1 MTYIL
6 PSEIVLNLAKMT
18 VTVDGQPFP
27 YYFSEAGPELADIG
41 KGEMVPAVKLIIP
54 AAFLSVI
61 SKRTGAE

>member
-6 PSEIVLNLAKMT
+6 PAEIVLNLAKMT

-41 KGEMVPAVKLIIP
+41 KGEMVPSVKLIIP

>member
-6 PSEIVLNLAKMT
+6 PAEIVLNLAKMT

>member
-1 MTYIL
+1 MAYIL
-6 PSEIVLNLAKMT
+6 PAEIVLNLAKMT